1 MQDSMSTPSMSEE
14 QACLVR
20 PRSDSDNSSK
30 LGSFGSIARTMAY
43 TEAIDGAGEP
53 GNPINAAN
61 PVAELNMD
69 TNDSGE
75 LIDYDDANALDLFH
89 EDAMRQA
96 GFGLYQLRVFLAGG
110 LGVMSCALELAA
122 IPLILPQAEQELCIL
137 PHEKTWLMTISMLGV
152 CGGAWAW
159 GGVAALAGRRRALL
173 SALAVH
179 ATFAAVAAFTP
190 TYPTNMMARFC
201 SAIGSGG
208 VLPAAYTYVAESCP
222 AARRGLL
229 LPPLLLL
236 AGAGGLY
243 ASAAA
248 AALVHPQPAP
258 STTAHFSAW
267 HKYLLLCTLPS
278 LSALVCLIWT
288 HESPAYLLSA
298 GMQHAACN
306 VYQSIHK
313 SNQRCR
319 CGAAAA
325 AEFRRELALPAKP
338 PAPPRAAALLYKSYM
353 SIFSPA
359 HRRTTFTLGG
369 LLALTLSLQFYLS
382 AYVPTTIQDIEN
394 EEFLLSTR
402 HIDNETFLNQ
412 LYNKTIENIEYSNS
426 TFINC
431 TFRDMFLSHVTFSNC
446 SFQDVVFSNIKTV
459 YSVFVDSEF
468 VNSSLIDTDITPT
481 SGLIDCTLTGTVI
494 RGVSPRCGRGGAA
507 RGAGG
512 ARGDATPHATLAA
525 AVLQLLLP
533 KIPTVWLS
541 GCMVL
546 LSGGMWLHSAEGLVI
561 MEALYRF
568 FITIISFRVYVAA
581 VTAYPPGIR
590 CTAFGVISSFAMA
603 TALLG
608 REAGSRGGGAALAS
622 IVAAALSAAAT
633 LLPRLAPGIV

>member
-43 TEAIDGAGEP
+43 TEATDGAGEP

-75 LIDYDDANALDLFH
+75 LIDYDDANALDMFH

-248 AALVHPQPAP
+248 AALVHPQNAP

-306 VYQSIHK
+306 VYQEAGEGLP
-313 SNQRCR
+313 SNISADIWTYLGIYEGSRYLIWTH
-319 CGAAAA
+319 
-325 AEFRRELALPAKP
+325 E
-338 PAPPRAAALLYKSYM
+338 
-353 SIFSPA
+353 SPA
-359 HRRTTFTLGG
+359 YL
-369 LLALTLSLQFYLS
+369 LS
-382 AYVPTTIQDIEN
+382 AGMQHAACN
-394 EEFLLSTR
+394 
-402 HIDNETFLNQ
+402 
-412 LYNKTIENIEYSNS
+412 
-426 TFINC
+426 
-431 TFRDMFLSHVTFSNC
+431 
-446 SFQDVVFSNIKTV
+446 V
-459 YSVFVDSEF
+459 Y
-468 VNSSLIDTDITPT
+468 
-481 SGLIDCTLTGTVI
+481 
-494 RGVSPRCGRGGAA
+494 
-507 RGAGG
+507 
-512 ARGDATPHATLAA
+512 
-525 AVLQLLLP
+525 Q
-533 KIPTVWLS
+533 
-541 GCMVL
+541 
-546 LSGGMWLHSAEGLVI
+546 
-561 MEALYRF
+561 
-568 FITIISFRVYVAA
+568 
-581 VTAYPPGIR
+581 
-590 CTAFGVISSFAMA
+590 VISGDIWGYLKVSEGWR
-603 TALLG
+603 LVKGLPG
-608 REAGSRGGGAALAS
+608 N
-622 IVAAALSAAAT
+622 ISADIWIYLRAK
-633 LLPRLAPGIV
+633 GV